1 MKRYGVGMGQKISAA
16 LVAETHTKK
25 AAGSTADKDV
35 VDSAV
40 KRTADIEVTEAAD
53 IAEEWADAY
62 SASAAANP
70 VGRKSASAYFP
81 SRGNY
86 FRPSVAYRCL

>member
-1 MKRYGVGMGQKISAA
+1 VLTGMKRYGVGTGQKISAA

-40 KRTADIEVTEAAD
+40 KRTAD